1 MLDLP
6 LSSAISDEPSG
17 RNGSEPAQSQAG
29 RLVNCPRCSRAAVY
43 APSNRFRPFCSER
56 CKLSDL
62 GDWAS
67 ERYRVS
73 GEALSSD
80 DPSQS

>member
-1 MLDLP
+1 MK
-6 LSSAISDEPSG
+6 SDTAPTT
-17 RNGSEPAQSQAG
+17 
-29 RLVNCPRCSRAAVY
+29 VNCPSCGKEVAWTLVEV
-43 APSNRFRPFCSER
+43 FRPFCSER

>member
-1 MLDLP
+1 MLPSP
-6 LSSAISDEPSG
+6 LSSATSDQ
-17 RNGSEPAQSQAG
+17 GSESQA
-29 RLVNCPRCSRAAVY
+29 LSIACPRCARDTVY
-43 APSNRFRPFCSER
+43 GPGNRFRPFCSER